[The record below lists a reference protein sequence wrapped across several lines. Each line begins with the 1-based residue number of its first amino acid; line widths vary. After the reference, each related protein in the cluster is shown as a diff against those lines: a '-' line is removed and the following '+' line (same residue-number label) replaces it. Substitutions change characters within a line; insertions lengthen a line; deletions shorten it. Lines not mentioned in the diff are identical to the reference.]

1 VLFLPVEPREQ
12 YLPGPGAFVGYNAI
26 EPANAQ
32 EYVHMRLLLARHGQ
46 SPGNLQGRFMGQ
58 ADPPLAPE
66 GERQA
71 LALAARLREE
81 RLDAVYT
88 SDLRRAAATAEIV
101 AEAGGAVVMTDPAW
115 RETSFGAWTGLTREE
130 VAARDPELWRRWRT
144 EGHLAPP
151 GGETPED
158 VQQRVV
164 PAARRL
170 YEQHPNGTV
179 LVVTHIGPLH
189 VLYCWILG
197 LPVRTTDVPHH
208 HGALSSV
215 RWDSGGPVIE
225 FWNDS
230 SHAPA

>member
-1 VLFLPVEPREQ
+1 
-12 YLPGPGAFVGYNAI
+12 
-26 EPANAQ
+26 
-32 EYVHMRLLLARHGQ
+32 MRLLLARHGQ
-46 SPGNLQGRFMGQ
+46 SLWNLQGRFMGQ

-71 LALAARLREE
+71 LALAARLRGE

-88 SDLRRAAATAEIV
+88 SDLRRAASTAEIV
-101 AEAGGAVVMTDPAW
+101 AEAIGLAVVTDPAW

-144 EGHLAPP
+144 DGDLAPP
-151 GGETPED
+151 GGETPDD

-164 PAARRL
+164 PAARRF
-170 YEQHPNGTV
+170 YEQHSNGTV

-197 LPVRTTDVPHH
+197 LPIRTTDVPHL
-208 HGALSSV
+208 HGAISSV
-215 RWDSGGPVIE
+215 RWDSAGAVVE
-225 FWNDS
+225 FWNNS
-230 SHAPA
+230 SHVTA